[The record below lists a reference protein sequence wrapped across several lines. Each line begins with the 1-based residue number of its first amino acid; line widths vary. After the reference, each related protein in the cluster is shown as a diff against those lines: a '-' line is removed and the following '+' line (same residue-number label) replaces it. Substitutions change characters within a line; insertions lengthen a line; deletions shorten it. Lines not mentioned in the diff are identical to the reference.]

1 MQKALLLALVVLL
14 FASTASSDELS
25 ASGLDKR
32 RKALAD
38 LLKDQWEYTLR
49 TSPEFASILGDR
61 RYNDQSSDNSE
72 AAVKRDL
79 AETKKFLQRLERI
92 DTTGFS
98 EQEAGN
104 KALLAHNLRP
114 NLPTPTPNHP
124 SMPTPQ

>member
-1 MQKALLLALVVLL
+1 MQKALLLALAVIL
-14 FASTASSDELS
+14 FASNASSDERS
-25 ASGLDKR
+25 AADLDKR

-79 AETKKFLQRLERI
+79 AETKKFLQRLLR
-92 DTTGFS
+92 
-98 EQEAGN
+98 
-104 KALLAHNLRP
+104 LAKTAVSH
-114 NLPTPTPNHP
+114 
-124 SMPTPQ
+124 